1 MTLFKQTKP
10 FAWLS
15 SISAAV
21 MLTSL
26 SMSAQAEVLDYI
38 VATVNSE
45 VVLNSELEAAVAD
58 RRSRLMAEGQPVPDS
73 ETLVKMREEIKVMQ
87 AQLNE
92 FQTASKKDDA
102 IAKDLELQL
111 DDEALGKR
119 IAELEKEVAV
129 YPW

>member
-73 ETLVKMREEIKVMQ
+73 ETLR
-87 AQLNE
+87 AQ
-92 FQTASKKDDA
+92 T
-102 IAKDLELQL
+102 LELLVQRGAQVRL
-111 DDEALGKR
+111 
-119 IAELEKEVAV
+119 IQ
-129 YPW
+129 